1 MLCLCFIYRFKQGY
15 EAMITDVKKAYHQK
29 IEENVN
35 EALSGLAW

>member
-1 MLCLCFIYRFKQGY
+1 MGKDTHI
-15 EAMITDVKKAYHQK
+15 KKAYHQK